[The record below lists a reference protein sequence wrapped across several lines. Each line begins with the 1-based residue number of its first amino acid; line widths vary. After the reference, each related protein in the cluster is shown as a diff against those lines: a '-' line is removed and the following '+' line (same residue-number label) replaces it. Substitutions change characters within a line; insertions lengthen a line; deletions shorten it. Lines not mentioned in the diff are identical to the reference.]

1 MELDENVQPRVEVK
15 IEVDALAFHFKT
27 RSVFTGLDLRL
38 GAGLIWLR
46 GRNGR
51 GKTTLLKLLGGAL
64 APAGGSIRLNGMD
77 SRRDAL
83 AYRRH
88 TFYCGGEAPEFD
100 WLTAGE
106 WLDLHLSLYPQADLA
121 ALQANLNLF
130 HIADVARQPVGG
142 LSLGQYK
149 KLQLSLALALPVQLL
164 LIDEPFNGLDAQ
176 AVEVLQQDL
185 ARRAAA
191 RTSCIVL
198 TSHLA
203 LRVAPTVTLDLD
215 AQPGVPL

>member
-1 MELDENVQPRVEVK
+1 MDLNKNVAPPGV
-15 IEVDALAFHFKT
+15 EVDALAFHFKT
-27 RSVFTGLDLRL
+27 RSVFAGLNLRL
-38 GAGLIWLR
+38 APGLTWLR

-64 APAGGSIRLNGMD
+64 APGGGGIRLNGLD

-83 AYRRH
+83 AYRRR
-88 TFYCGGEAPEFD
+88 TFYCGGEAPQLD

-106 WLDLHLSLYPQADLA
+106 WFDLHLSLYPQADVA
-121 ALQANLNLF
+121 ALQARLEGF
-130 HIADVARQPVGG
+130 HIADVARQPVSG

-176 AVEVLQQDL
+176 AVEVLQAAL
-185 ARRAAA
+185 AQREAA
-191 RTSCIVL
+191 RDSCIVL

-203 LRVAPTVTLDLD
+203 LRVVPTAILDLD
-215 AQPGVPL
+215 AQPGVL

>member
-1 MELDENVQPRVEVK
+1 MALNEAGGAAVEV
-15 IEVDALAFHFKT
+15 EALGFHFRT
-27 RSVFTGLDLRL
+27 RSVFAGLNLRL
-38 GAGLIWLR
+38 APGLTWLR
-46 GRNGR
+46 GQNGR

-64 APAGGSIRLNGMD
+64 APSGGGIRLDGLD

-83 AYRRH
+83 AYRRR
-88 TFYCGGEAPEFD
+88 TFYCGGEAPALD

-106 WLDLHLSLYPQADLA
+106 WLDLHLALYPDADRA
-121 ALQANLNLF
+121 ALQGHLAAF
-130 HIADVARQPVGG
+130 RIADSALQPVSG

-149 KLQLSLALALPVQLL
+149 KLQLALALALPVRLL

-176 AVEVLQQDL
+176 AVEVLQEEL
-185 ARRAAA
+185 ARRAGA
-191 RTSCIVL
+191 RDACIVL

-215 AQPGVPL
+215 AAPGVL

>member
-1 MELDENVQPRVEVK
+1 MELENPLVEA
-15 IEVDALAFHFKT
+15 DALAFHFKT

-38 GAGLIWLR
+38 AAGLTWLR

-64 APAGGSIRLNGMD
+64 APSGGSIRLNGLD

-88 TFYCGGEAPEFD
+88 TFYCGGEAPELD

-106 WLDLHLSLYPQADLA
+106 WLDLHLSLYRQADLP
-121 ALQANLNLF
+121 ALQAHLDVF
-130 HIADVARQPVGG
+130 HIADVARQPVSG

-149 KLQLSLALALPVQLL
+149 KLQLSLALALRVQLL
-164 LIDEPFNGLDAQ
+164 LIDEPFNGLDVQ
-176 AVEVLQQDL
+176 AVDILQEEL
-185 ARRAAA
+185 ARRETA
-191 RTSCIVL
+191 RASCIVL

-203 LRVAPTVTLDLD
+203 LRVTPTVTLDLD
-215 AQPGVPL
+215 AQRGVAL

>member
-1 MELDENVQPRVEVK
+1 MNANALVEV
-15 IEVDALAFHFKT
+15 EQLGFHFKT
-27 RSVFTGLDLRL
+27 RSVFHGLDLRL
-38 GAGLIWLR
+38 APGLTWLR

-64 APAGGSIRLNGMD
+64 APSGGSIRLGGLD

-88 TFYCGGEAPEFD
+88 TYYCGGEAPELD

-121 ALQANLNLF
+121 ALQAHLDMF
-130 HIADVARQPVGG
+130 HIADVARQPVSG

-149 KLQLSLALALPVQLL
+149 KLQLALALALPVQLL
-164 LIDEPFNGLDAQ
+164 LIDEPFNGLDVQ
-176 AVEVLQQDL
+176 AVEVLQEAL
-185 ARRAAA
+185 ARREAA
-191 RTSCIVL
+191 RDSCIVL
-198 TSHLA
+198 TSHLV

-215 AQPGVPL
+215 AQPGVL

>member
-1 MELDENVQPRVEVK
+1 MGLNDAPETV
-15 IEVDALAFHFKT
+15 IEVEGLGFHFRT
-27 RSVFTGLDLRL
+27 RSVFSGLDLRL
-38 GAGLIWLR
+38 APGLTWLR

-64 APAGGSIRLNGMD
+64 APSGGSIRLDGLD

-83 AYRRH
+83 AYRRLA
-88 TFYCGGEAPEFD
+88 FYCGGEAPTLD
-100 WLTAGE
+100 WLTAAE
-106 WLDLHLSLYPQADLA
+106 WLDLHLALYPDADRT
-121 ALQANLNLF
+121 ALQALLDVF
-130 HIADVARQPVGG
+130 RIADAAAQPVSG

-149 KLQLSLALALPVQLL
+149 KLQLALALALPVRLL

-176 AVEVLQQDL
+176 AVEILQETL
-185 ARRAAA
+185 ARREAA
-191 RTSCIVL
+191 RDACIVL

-215 AQPGVPL
+215 GQAGVL

>member
-1 MELDENVQPRVEVK
+1 MELNTELNMSVQPLV
-15 IEVDALAFHFKT
+15 EVDALAFHFKS
-27 RSVFTGLDLRL
+27 RSVFSSLDLRL
-38 GAGLIWLR
+38 AAGLTWLR

-64 APAGGSIRLNGMD
+64 APGSGSIRLNGLD

-88 TFYCGGEAPEFD
+88 TYYCGGEAPELD

-106 WLDLHLSLYPQADLA
+106 WLDLHLSLYRQADLA
-121 ALQANLNLF
+121 ALQAHLEVF
-130 HIADVARQPVGG
+130 HIADVARQPVSG

-149 KLQLSLALALPVQLL
+149 KLQLSLALALPVRLL
-164 LIDEPFNGLDAQ
+164 LIDEPFNGLDVQ
-176 AVEVLQQDL
+176 AVEVLQAAL
-185 ARRAAA
+185 ARREAA
-191 RTSCIVL
+191 RDSCIVL

-203 LRVAPTVTLDLD
+203 LRVTPTVTLDLD
-215 AQPGVPL
+215 AQPGVL

>member
-1 MELDENVQPRVEVK
+1 MNSHAR
-15 IEVDALAFHFKT
+15 IEVEQLGFHFKT
-27 RSVFTGLDLRL
+27 KSVFHGLDLRL
-38 GAGLIWLR
+38 EPGLTWLR

-64 APAGGSIRLNGMD
+64 APNGGSIRLGSLD

-83 AYRRH
+83 AYRSH
-88 TFYCGGEAPEFD
+88 SFYCGGEAPALD
-100 WLTAGE
+100 WLKVDE
-106 WLDLHLSLYPQADLA
+106 WLDLHLSLYPDASRA
-121 ALQANLNLF
+121 ALQAHLAAF
-130 HIADVARQPVGG
+130 RIADSATQPVSG

-149 KLQLSLALALPVQLL
+149 KLQLALALALPVRLL

-176 AVEVLQQDL
+176 AVEVLQDEL
-185 ARRAAA
+185 ARRAGA
-191 RTSCIVL
+191 RDACIVL

-215 AQPGVPL
+215 GAPGVL